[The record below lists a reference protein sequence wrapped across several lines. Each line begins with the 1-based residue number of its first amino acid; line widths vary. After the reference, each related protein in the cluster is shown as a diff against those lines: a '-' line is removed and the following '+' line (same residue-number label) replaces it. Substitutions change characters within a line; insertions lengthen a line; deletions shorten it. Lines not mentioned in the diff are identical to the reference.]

1 MTCFLEQ
8 ASEFMNVLTY
18 SDDYGQSMANNVL
31 WFKNAETAC
40 GRSAHFES
48 AKRSFQMLLDIVRGL
63 V

>member
-1 MTCFLEQ
+1 
-8 ASEFMNVLTY
+8 MNVLTY

-31 WFKNAETAC
+31 WFKNAETAG